1 MELTSVTS
9 PIDPQKSYKSSSE
22 AGKKI
27 NLFAYQLLLKW
38 KRKKKKKPGEFPL
51 Y

>member
-1 MELTSVTS
+1 MELTSATA
-9 PIDPQKSYKSSSE
+9 PIDPQKSSKSSSE

-38 KRKKKKKPGEFPL
+38 KREKKKKPGEFPL